1 MTVARRGSQ
10 APRAARQRAAGE
22 IDLGPLG
29 GFVGFNLR
37 LAQETSF
44 EVFARHAAAGHLK
57 PGRFAS
63 LMIIRQNPGLSQMEL
78 ARAIA
83 RDKSSVTPLI
93 RGLWE
98 GGLVERRPSATDRRS
113 VTLWLTPAGGKALQS
128 LLAHARRHER
138 ALDRLVGAANKVA
151 FVAVLRKIT
160 NELR

>member
-1 MTVARRGSQ
+1 MTTTRRKSSQ
-10 APRAARQRAAGE
+10 QRSPGE
-22 IDLGPLG
+22 AIKLGQLDD
-29 GFVGFNLR
+29 FVGFNLR

-44 EVFARHAAAGHLK
+44 GVFAQHTAAPHLK

-63 LMIIRQNPGLSQMEL
+63 LMIIHENPGLSQIEL

-98 GGLVERRPSATDRRS
+98 DGLVERRPSAVDRRS
-113 VTLWLTPAGGKALQS
+113 VTLWLTPSGQEALRS
-128 LLAHARRHER
+128 LLAHARRHDR
-138 ALDRLVGAANKVA
+138 KLDAIVGSDKAGFIALLK
-151 FVAVLRKIT
+151 KIT